1 MYGVFITPKMRALI
15 DKMEA
20 IEKVAISRSSND
32 FFPPYTAAEM
42 EELKKLHREYLAEKE
57 LEGL

>member
-1 MYGVFITPKMRALI
+1 M
-15 DKMEA
+15 DKMDA
-20 IEKVAISRSSND
+20 IEKLATSRSNND

-57 LEGL
+57 MEV

>member
-1 MYGVFITPKMRALI
+1 MYGVFITPKMRAI
-15 DKMEA
+15 MDKMDA
-20 IEKVAISRSSND
+20 TEKLTISRSNND

-57 LEGL
+57 MEGL